1 MLSTFEKDMAAFQKI
16 REENNFGKLLAHAPY
31 TMNLAAANED
41 TYEFAKMV
49 IREDVKRMDSIG
61 VEYICFH
68 PGSHVGGGVEEGTRK
83 IIEGLN
89 QAITG
94 DMAAFQKIR
103 EENNFG
109 KLLAHAPYTM
119 NLAAANEDTYE
130 FAKMVIREDVKRM
143 DSIGVEYICFHPG
156 SHVGGGVEEGTRKII
171 EGLNQAITGDEN
183 ITVLLET
190 MSGKG
195 TEIGR
200 SFEEIRAII
209 DGVEHNER
217 MGVCMDTCHI
227 FSAGYDIV
235 NDLDGVL
242 DEFDRVIGIDRLK
255 TIHLND
261 SMMPFGKNKDRHAGI
276 GEGEIGMKALLEVIN
291 HPKLRDIPFFL
302 ETPYDDEGHGRE
314 ITMLKE
320 NR

>member
-1 MLSTFEKDMAAFQKI
+1 MFTIGAHVSIAKGFKKAAQISVDIGANTFQFFSRNPRGGNAKEFNEKDM
-16 REENNFGKLLAHAPY
+16 
-31 TMNLAAANED
+31 
-41 TYEFAKMV
+41 V
-49 IREDVKRMDSIG
+49 
-61 VEYICFH
+61 
-68 PGSHVGGGVEEGTRK
+68 
-83 IIEGLN
+83 
-89 QAITG
+89 
-94 DMAAFQKIR
+94 AFQKIR

-242 DEFDRVIGIDRLK
+242 DEFDRVIGLDRLK

-276 GEGEIGMKALLEVIN
+276 GEGEIGMKALLEVVN

-314 ITMLKE
+314 IAMLKE

>member
-1 MLSTFEKDMAAFQKI
+1 MFTIGAHVSIAKGFKKAAQISVDIGANTFQFFSRNPRGGNAKEFNEKDMAAFQKI

-61 VEYICFH
+61 
-68 PGSHVGGGVEEGTRK
+68 
-83 IIEGLN
+83 
-89 QAITG
+89 A
-94 DMAAFQKIR
+94 
-103 EENNFG
+103 
-109 KLLAHAPYTM
+109 
-119 NLAAANEDTYE
+119 
-130 FAKMVIREDVKRM
+130 
-143 DSIGVEYICFHPG
+143 EYICFHPG

-209 DGVEHNER
+209 DGVEHKER

-242 DEFDRVIGIDRLK
+242 DEFDRVIGLDRLK

-276 GEGEIGMKALLEVIN
+276 GEGEIGMKALLEVVN

-314 ITMLKE
+314 IAMLKE

>member
-1 MLSTFEKDMAAFQKI
+1 MFTIGAHVSIAKGFKKAAQISVDIGANTFQFFSRNPRGGNAKEFNEK
-16 REENNFGKLLAHAPY
+16 
-31 TMNLAAANED
+31 
-41 TYEFAKMV
+41 
-49 IREDVKRMDSIG
+49 
-61 VEYICFH
+61 
-68 PGSHVGGGVEEGTRK
+68 
-83 IIEGLN
+83 
-89 QAITG
+89 

-209 DGVEHNER
+209 DGVEHNKR

-242 DEFDRVIGIDRLK
+242 DEFDRVIGLDRLK

-291 HPKLRDIPFFL
+291 HPKLIDIPFFL

>member
-1 MLSTFEKDMAAFQKI
+1 MFTIGSHISIAKGFKKAAQISVDIGANTFQFFSRNPRGGNAKEFNEKDMAAFQKI

-68 PGSHVGGGVEEGTRK
+68 PGSHVG
-83 IIEGLN
+83 
-89 QAITG
+89 
-94 DMAAFQKIR
+94 
-103 EENNFG
+103 
-109 KLLAHAPYTM
+109 
-119 NLAAANEDTYE
+119 
-130 FAKMVIREDVKRM
+130 
-143 DSIGVEYICFHPG
+143 S
-156 SHVGGGVEEGTRKII
+156 GVEEGTRKII

-209 DGVEHNER
+209 DGVKHNER

-242 DEFDRVIGIDRLK
+242 DEFDRVIGLDRLK

-291 HPKLRDIPFFL
+291 HPKLREIPFFL

-314 ITMLKE
+314 IAMLKE

>member
-1 MLSTFEKDMAAFQKI
+1 MFTIGAHVSIAKGFKKAAQISVDIGANTFQFFSRNPRGGNAKEFNEKDMAAFQKI

-31 TMNLAAANED
+31 TMNLAA
-41 TYEFAKMV
+41 V
-49 IREDVKRMDSIG
+49 
-61 VEYICFH
+61 
-68 PGSHVGGGVEEGTRK
+68 
-83 IIEGLN
+83 
-89 QAITG
+89 
-94 DMAAFQKIR
+94 
-103 EENNFG
+103 
-109 KLLAHAPYTM
+109 
-119 NLAAANEDTYE
+119 NEDTYE

-242 DEFDRVIGIDRLK
+242 DEFDRVIGLDRLK

-276 GEGEIGMKALLEVIN
+276 GEGEIGMKALLEVVN

-314 ITMLKE
+314 IAMLKE

>member
-1 MLSTFEKDMAAFQKI
+1 MFTIGAHVSIAKGFKKAAQISVDIGANTFQFFSRNPRGGNAKEFNEK
-16 REENNFGKLLAHAPY
+16 
-31 TMNLAAANED
+31 
-41 TYEFAKMV
+41 
-49 IREDVKRMDSIG
+49 
-61 VEYICFH
+61 
-68 PGSHVGGGVEEGTRK
+68 
-83 IIEGLN
+83 
-89 QAITG
+89 

-209 DGVEHNER
+209 DGVEHKER

-242 DEFDRVIGIDRLK
+242 DEFDRVIGLDRLK

-314 ITMLKE
+314 IAMLKE

>member
-1 MLSTFEKDMAAFQKI
+1 MFTIGAHVSIAKGFKKAAQISVDIGANTFQFFSRNPRGGNAKEFNEKDMAAFQKI

-68 PGSHVGGGVEEGTRK
+68 PGSHVGSGVEEGTRK

-94 DMAAFQKIR
+94 
-103 EENNFG
+103 N
-109 KLLAHAPYTM
+109 
-119 NLAAANEDTYE
+119 
-130 FAKMVIREDVKRM
+130 
-143 DSIGVEYICFHPG
+143 
-156 SHVGGGVEEGTRKII
+156 
-171 EGLNQAITGDEN
+171 EN

-200 SFEEIRAII
+200 RFEEIRAII

-242 DEFDRVIGIDRLK
+242 DEFDRVIGLDRLK

-276 GEGEIGMKALLEVIN
+276 GEGEIGMKALLEVVN

-314 ITMLKE
+314 IAMLKE

>member
-1 MLSTFEKDMAAFQKI
+1 MFTIGAHVSIAKGFKKAAQISVDIGANTFQFFSRNPRGGNAKEFNEK
-16 REENNFGKLLAHAPY
+16 Y
-31 TMNLAAANED
+31 
-41 TYEFAKMV
+41 
-49 IREDVKRMDSIG
+49 
-61 VEYICFH
+61 
-68 PGSHVGGGVEEGTRK
+68 
-83 IIEGLN
+83 
-89 QAITG
+89 
-94 DMAAFQKIR
+94 MAAFQKIR

-209 DGVEHNER
+209 DGVEHKER

-242 DEFDRVIGIDRLK
+242 DEFDRVIGLDRLK

-276 GEGEIGMKALLEVIN
+276 GEGEIGMKALLEVVN

-314 ITMLKE
+314 IAMLKE

>member
-1 MLSTFEKDMAAFQKI
+1 MFTIGAHVSIAKGFKKAAQISVDIGANTFQFFSRNPRGGNAKEFNEK
-16 REENNFGKLLAHAPY
+16 
-31 TMNLAAANED
+31 
-41 TYEFAKMV
+41 
-49 IREDVKRMDSIG
+49 
-61 VEYICFH
+61 
-68 PGSHVGGGVEEGTRK
+68 
-83 IIEGLN
+83 
-89 QAITG
+89 

-242 DEFDRVIGIDRLK
+242 DEFDRVIGLDRLK

>member
-1 MLSTFEKDMAAFQKI
+1 MFTIGAHVSIAKGFKKAAQISVDIGANTFQFFSRNPRGGNAKEFNEK
-16 REENNFGKLLAHAPY
+16 
-31 TMNLAAANED
+31 
-41 TYEFAKMV
+41 
-49 IREDVKRMDSIG
+49 
-61 VEYICFH
+61 
-68 PGSHVGGGVEEGTRK
+68 
-83 IIEGLN
+83 
-89 QAITG
+89 

-242 DEFDRVIGIDRLK
+242 DEFDRVIGLDRLK

-276 GEGEIGMKALLEVIN
+276 GEGEIGMKALLEVVN

-314 ITMLKE
+314 IAMLKE
-320 NR
+320 GI

>member
-1 MLSTFEKDMAAFQKI
+1 MFTIGAHVSIAKGFKKAAQISVDIGANTFQFFSRNPRGGNAKEFNEKDMAAFQKI

-49 IREDVKRMDSIG
+49 IREDVKRMD
-61 VEYICFH
+61 
-68 PGSHVGGGVEEGTRK
+68 
-83 IIEGLN
+83 
-89 QAITG
+89 A
-94 DMAAFQKIR
+94 
-103 EENNFG
+103 
-109 KLLAHAPYTM
+109 
-119 NLAAANEDTYE
+119 
-130 FAKMVIREDVKRM
+130 
-143 DSIGVEYICFHPG
+143 IGVEYICFHPG

-242 DEFDRVIGIDRLK
+242 DEFDRVIGLDRLK

-276 GEGEIGMKALLEVIN
+276 GEGEIGMKALLEVVN

>member
-1 MLSTFEKDMAAFQKI
+1 MFTIGSHISIAKGFKKAAQISVDIGANTFQFFSRNPRGGNAKEFNEKDMAAFQKI

-41 TYEFAKMV
+41 TYEFAKM
-49 IREDVKRMDSIG
+49 I
-61 VEYICFH
+61 
-68 PGSHVGGGVEEGTRK
+68 
-83 IIEGLN
+83 
-89 QAITG
+89 
-94 DMAAFQKIR
+94 
-103 EENNFG
+103 
-109 KLLAHAPYTM
+109 
-119 NLAAANEDTYE
+119 
-130 FAKMVIREDVKRM
+130 IREDVKRM

-242 DEFDRVIGIDRLK
+242 DEFDRVIGLDRLK

-291 HPKLRDIPFFL
+291 HPKLREIPFFL

-314 ITMLKE
+314 IAMLKE

>member
-1 MLSTFEKDMAAFQKI
+1 MFTIGAHVSIAKGFKKAAQISVDIGANTFQFFSRNPRGGNAKEFNEK
-16 REENNFGKLLAHAPY
+16 
-31 TMNLAAANED
+31 
-41 TYEFAKMV
+41 
-49 IREDVKRMDSIG
+49 
-61 VEYICFH
+61 
-68 PGSHVGGGVEEGTRK
+68 
-83 IIEGLN
+83 
-89 QAITG
+89 

-242 DEFDRVIGIDRLK
+242 DEFDRVIGLYRLK

-276 GEGEIGMKALLEVIN
+276 GEGEIGMKALLEVVN

-314 ITMLKE
+314 IAMLKE

>member
-1 MLSTFEKDMAAFQKI
+1 MFTIGAHVSIAKGFKKAAQISVDIGANTFQFFSRNPRGGNAKEFNEK
-16 REENNFGKLLAHAPY
+16 
-31 TMNLAAANED
+31 
-41 TYEFAKMV
+41 
-49 IREDVKRMDSIG
+49 
-61 VEYICFH
+61 
-68 PGSHVGGGVEEGTRK
+68 
-83 IIEGLN
+83 
-89 QAITG
+89 

-217 MGVCMDTCHI
+217 IGVCMDTCHI

>member
-1 MLSTFEKDMAAFQKI
+1 MFTIGAHVSIAKGFKKAAQISVDIGANTFQFFSRNPRGGNAKEFNEK
-16 REENNFGKLLAHAPY
+16 
-31 TMNLAAANED
+31 
-41 TYEFAKMV
+41 
-49 IREDVKRMDSIG
+49 
-61 VEYICFH
+61 
-68 PGSHVGGGVEEGTRK
+68 
-83 IIEGLN
+83 
-89 QAITG
+89 

>member
-1 MLSTFEKDMAAFQKI
+1 MFTIGAHVSIAKGFKKAAQISVDIGANTFQFFSRNPRGGNAKEFNEKDMVAFQKI

-68 PGSHVGGGVEEGTRK
+68 PGSHVG
-83 IIEGLN
+83 
-89 QAITG
+89 
-94 DMAAFQKIR
+94 
-103 EENNFG
+103 
-109 KLLAHAPYTM
+109 
-119 NLAAANEDTYE
+119 
-130 FAKMVIREDVKRM
+130 
-143 DSIGVEYICFHPG
+143 S
-156 SHVGGGVEEGTRKII
+156 GVEEGTRKII

-242 DEFDRVIGIDRLK
+242 DEFDRVIGLDRLK

-276 GEGEIGMKALLEVIN
+276 GEGEIGMKALLEVVN

-314 ITMLKE
+314 IAMLKE

>member
-1 MLSTFEKDMAAFQKI
+1 MFTIGSHISIAKGFKKAAQISVDIGANTFQFFSRNPRGGNAKEFNEKDMAAFQKI

-68 PGSHVGGGVEEGTRK
+68 PGSHVG
-83 IIEGLN
+83 
-89 QAITG
+89 
-94 DMAAFQKIR
+94 
-103 EENNFG
+103 
-109 KLLAHAPYTM
+109 
-119 NLAAANEDTYE
+119 
-130 FAKMVIREDVKRM
+130 
-143 DSIGVEYICFHPG
+143 S
-156 SHVGGGVEEGTRKII
+156 GVEEGTRKII

-242 DEFDRVIGIDRLK
+242 DEFDRVIGLDRLK

-276 GEGEIGMKALLEVIN
+276 GEGEIGMKALLDVIN
-291 HPKLRDIPFFL
+291 HPKLREIPFFL

-314 ITMLKE
+314 IAMLKE

>member
-1 MLSTFEKDMAAFQKI
+1 MFTI
-16 REENNFGKLLAHAPY
+16 
-31 TMNLAAANED
+31 
-41 TYEFAKMV
+41 
-49 IREDVKRMDSIG
+49 
-61 VEYICFH
+61 
-68 PGSHVGGGVEEGTRK
+68 GSHISIAKGFKKAAQISVDIGANTFQFFSRNPRGGNAKEFNEK
-83 IIEGLN
+83 
-89 QAITG
+89 

-276 GEGEIGMKALLEVIN
+276 GEGEIGMKALLEVVN

>member
-1 MLSTFEKDMAAFQKI
+1 MFTIGAHVSIAKGFKKAAQISVDIGANTFQFFSRNPRGGNAKEFNEKDM
-16 REENNFGKLLAHAPY
+16 E
-31 TMNLAAANED
+31 
-41 TYEFAKMV
+41 
-49 IREDVKRMDSIG
+49 
-61 VEYICFH
+61 
-68 PGSHVGGGVEEGTRK
+68 
-83 IIEGLN
+83 
-89 QAITG
+89 
-94 DMAAFQKIR
+94 AFQKIR

-242 DEFDRVIGIDRLK
+242 DEFDRVIGLDRLK

-276 GEGEIGMKALLEVIN
+276 GEGEIGMKALLEVVN
-291 HPKLRDIPFFL
+291 HPKLRDIQFFL

-314 ITMLKE
+314 IAMLKE